1 MITST
6 VILSVSALALFLLN
20 WRKNGEHV
28 EGLKQGVIYMLQT
41 LPLIIGAF
49 ILAGLIEVLIP
60 TEFVHSWLSAEAG
73 IRGIFLGTIGG
84 MLMAVGPY
92 AAFPIIA
99 SVMASGAGLGT
110 VIAAI
115 TGWCLLGMS
124 KLPFET
130 AFLGAGF
137 YIRKTL
143 ISIPFC
149 LLAGFVAYALEVL
162 FL

>member
-6 VILSVSALALFLLN
+6 MILTVSAMALFLVN
-20 WRKNGEHV
+20 WRQNGEHI
-28 EGLKQGVIYMLQT
+28 EGLRQGIIQLLQT
-41 LPLIIGAF
+41 LTLIVGAF
-49 ILAGLIEVLIP
+49 ILAGLIEVLMP
-60 TEFVHSWLSAEAG
+60 VEFVRSWLSAEAG

-84 MLMAVGPY
+84 MLLAVGPY

-99 SVMASGAGLGT
+99 SIMASGAGLATIIAT
-110 VIAAI
+110 V
-115 TGWCLLGMS
+115 TSWCLLGMS
-124 KLPFET
+124 KLPYET

-137 YIRKTL
+137 VIKKTL

-149 LLAGFVAYALEVL
+149 LLAGFIAYALEIL